1 MRTDTTELDAAIRT
15 AGLRVTGS
23 RRAVLDALHEHPH
36 ARADEV
42 LAIVRDATPSASLQ
56 SVYNA
61 LNDFTA
67 SGLVRRIEPAGH
79 PMMFEVRIGDNHHHL
94 VCSSCGAV
102 VNVDCAIGHA
112 PCLEPSDPQGFRV
125 VTAEVTYWGVC
136 AACSAVSD
144 AVSDAG
150 SATESWRGMTSP

>member
-1 MRTDTTELDAAIRT
+1 MPAETNELDGTIRA

-23 RRAVLDALHEHPH
+23 RRAALDALRAHPH

-42 LAIVRDATPSASLQ
+42 HAIVREALPSASLQ

-79 PMMFEVRIGDNHHHL
+79 PMLFEVRIGDNHHHL
-94 VCSSCGAV
+94 ICTSCGAV
-102 VNVDCAIGHA
+102 ANVDCAIGHA
-112 PCLEPSDPQGFRV
+112 PCLEPSDPQGYRV
-125 VTAEVTYWGVC
+125 ATAEVTYWGLC
-136 AACSAVSD
+136 ATCATQVD
-144 AVSDAG
+144 AAS
-150 SATESWRGMTSP
+150 